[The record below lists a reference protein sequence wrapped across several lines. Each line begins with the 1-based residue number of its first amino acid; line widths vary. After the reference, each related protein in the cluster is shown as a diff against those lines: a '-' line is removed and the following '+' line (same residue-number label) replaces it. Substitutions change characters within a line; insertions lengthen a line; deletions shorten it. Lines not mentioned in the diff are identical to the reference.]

1 MIAPY
6 QWRVAPAFYSHQ
18 NVEGGAFAHCCTPE
32 FGLRLPVISGQ
43 DVTHAISWTAMKN
56 VL

>member
-18 NVEGGAFAHCCTPE
+18 NVKGGAFAHCCTPE